1 MVFVFSAV
9 YVLWEIVTGRSDP
22 LATMTTGKIRIGT
35 RGSPLALA
43 QAHETRARLLA
54 AHADLVPET
63 IEIVSLSTRGDRII
77 DRSLSELGGKGLFT
91 EEIEGALL
99 RGGLDM
105 AVHSMKDMPTVLPDG
120 LEIKC
125 FLPREDVH
133 DAFICNSATVLAD
146 LPEGALVGTASLR
159 RQAQI
164 LRLRPDLR
172 VEAFRGNVQTRLR
185 KLDEGLA
192 DATILAMAG
201 LRRLDL
207 ADIPASI
214 FSIDDMM
221 PAVSQGAIGIETRV
235 GDERISSMLAPINDS
250 DTAICVGAERSL
262 LLTLD
267 GSCRMPIGGYACLT
281 DKGSL
286 HLRAE
291 ILSPDGSQHF
301 FTERSG
307 AAENAASL
315 GGAAGGALRAAAGA
329 EFFAALEN
337 A

>member
-1 MVFVFSAV
+1 MAFALTAV
-9 YVLWEIVTGRSDP
+9 YVLEEIVIGRSYP
-22 LATMTTGKIRIGT
+22 LATMTAGKIRIGT

-43 QAHETRARLLA
+43 QANETRDRLLA
-54 AHADLVPET
+54 AHPDLHPET
-63 IEIVSLSTRGDRII
+63 IEIVSLSTKGDRIT
-77 DRSLSELGGKGLFT
+77 DRTLAELGGKGLFT
-91 EEIEGALL
+91 EEIEAALANED
-99 RGGLDM
+99 LDM

-120 LEIKC
+120 LEIVC
-125 FLPREDVH
+125 ILPREDVR
-133 DAFICNSATVLAD
+133 DAFICNSAKTLAD

-185 KLDEGLA
+185 KLGEGKA

-207 ADIPASI
+207 ADIPASV
-214 FSIDDMM
+214 FSVEDML
-221 PAVSQGAIGIETRV
+221 PAVSQGAVGIETRT
-235 GDERISSMLAPINDS
+235 GDERVRSMLAPLNDP
-250 DTAICVGAERSL
+250 DTALCVEAERAL

-267 GSCRMPIGGYACLT
+267 GSCRMPIGGYARLAE
-281 DKGSL
+281 DGSL

-291 ILSPDGSQHF
+291 ILSPDGTQHF
-301 FTERSG
+301 FEERRG
-307 AAENAASL
+307 APEDAVTMGIE
-315 GGAAGGALRAAAGA
+315 AGGALRAAAGA
-329 EFFAALEN
+329 AFFAALES